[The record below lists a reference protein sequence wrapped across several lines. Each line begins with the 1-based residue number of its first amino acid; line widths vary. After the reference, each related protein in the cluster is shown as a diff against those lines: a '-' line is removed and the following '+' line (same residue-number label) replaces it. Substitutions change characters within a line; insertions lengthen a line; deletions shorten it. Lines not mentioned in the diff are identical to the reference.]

1 MIMLI
6 HLGGLEPLWTA
17 CGAQPYRRLDTLTV
31 VTKYRHLTNCR
42 QCMKVGQIIAGSAL
56 SAMGASAERTANESN

>member
-17 CGAQPYRRLDTLTV
+17 CGAQPYRRLNTLTV
-31 VTKYRHLTNCR
+31 VTKYRYLANCSR
-42 QCMKVGQIIAGSAL
+42 CMKVGQMLAGSAQ
-56 SAMGASAERTANESN
+56 SAMGVSAERTANESN

>member
-17 CGAQPYRRLDTLTV
+17 CGAQPYRRLNTLTV
-31 VTKYRHLTNCR
+31 VTKYREITSCS

-56 SAMGASAERTANESN
+56 SDMAASAERTANEDH